1 MRIQR
6 CKGSRD
12 LTPEQMLRF
21 RFVEKAFRRCCLKW
35 GYEEVKTPV
44 LEYLNLFT
52 STGTLTP
59 GMLSKVYSFL
69 DWDGWSGQRLVLRP
83 DGTIPL
89 ARLYIDNIAVNK
101 KLARLFYTSNIFRFE
116 ETGQET
122 RERWQGGVELI
133 GVSSSLAD
141 VELILLALEVL
152 AKMGIKGVELKLSH
166 AGLVRSLL
174 SELGLSDREQ
184 TRILDQVLD
193 GDSEAFARIKA
204 ERPDLG
210 RAMVSL
216 LDLEGKTPG
225 FLKNLRALFGRS
237 VPELVPV
244 VDDFISIVEL
254 LDAVGCDYQIDI
266 TSGKGFEYYTG
277 VIFQLF
283 HNGDKIGGGGRY
295 DALIPLMGGGDIPA
309 SGFALYFDCLMNLL
323 EPAALAG
330 PLEQRVLVKVER
342 EAVKKGLDITAS
354 LRDAGYVAELFLE
367 GQQPSNLRWLLDVR
381 NEVPSFVLHDSL
393 KIEDIELETAGEVLT
408 LLGESNGDKD
418 SPA

>member
-1 MRIQR
+1 MRVQR

-44 LEYLNLFT
+44 LEYLHLFT
-52 STGTLTP
+52 SAGTLTP

-83 DGTIPL
+83 DGTIPV
-89 ARLYIDNIAVNK
+89 ARLYIDNIADK
-101 KLARLFYTSNIFRFE
+101 KLARLFYTGNIFRFE

-141 VELILLALEVL
+141 VELISLALEVL

-166 AGLVRSLL
+166 AGLIRGLL
-174 SELGLSDREQ
+174 SELGLSAKEQ
-184 TRILDQVLD
+184 ARIFDQVLD
-193 GDSEAFARIKA
+193 GDREALARIRS

-216 LDLEGKTPG
+216 LDLEGRSPG
-225 FLKNLRALFGRS
+225 FLKNLKALFSQS
-237 VPELVPV
+237 VPELVPL
-244 VDDFISIVEL
+244 VDDFINIVEL
-254 LDAVGCDYQIDI
+254 LDAIGCNYQIDI

-283 HNGDKIGGGGRY
+283 NGEDKIGGGGRY

-309 SGFALYFDCLMNLL
+309 SGFALYFDCLMNLV
-323 EPAALAG
+323 EPAVLAG
-330 PLEQRVLVKVER
+330 PLEQRVLVKAER
-342 EAVKKGLDITAS
+342 EVVRQGFDITAS
-354 LRDAGYVAELFLE
+354 LRKAGYVVELWLD
-367 GQQPSNLRWLLDVR
+367 GQELPNLRWLLDVR
-381 NEVPSFVLHDSL
+381 NKAPLFVLHDSL
-393 KIEDIELETAGEVLT
+393 KRKKFELETAGEVLT
-408 LLGESNGDKD
+408 LLCESNADKD